1 MDVKIYRPAKSTAQS
16 GRALRKPWVLEFEA
30 ISSCEPDILMG
41 WAQGTEPYSHVRLS
55 FPTVERAITFAKQHD
70 WNYVVYPEN
79 IRRVKSF
86 NYVDNFI
93 CSSDE

>member
-16 GRALRKPWVLEFEA
+16 GRALRKSWILEFET
-30 ISSCEPDILMG
+30 ISACEPDPLMG
-41 WAQGTEPYSHVRLS
+41 WGQGTEPYSHVCLN

-79 IRRVKSF
+79 NRRVKPF